1 MFQRAYEL
9 RNTIQTYAW
18 GSLTAIA
25 ELLGGPCPSATPQAE
40 LWMGAHPKAPSEICT
55 DDEGWQPLDRLIER
69 LPDPILG
76 PGVAERFGPQL
87 PYLFKVLAAA
97 QPLSIQ
103 AHPDRRQALEG
114 FARENRA
121 GVPLDA
127 DRRNYRDENHK
138 PELFCAL
145 SDFWALNGFRPF
157 REIQT
162 HMRGLC
168 PEGLGDLLAL
178 LDGKADDGG
187 IGRFFAQLM
196 HLGGKR
202 RQRVLDEAV
211 TRARQRE
218 GEGDICRWVARLGR
232 RYPDDIGVLAP
243 AMLNLVHLQPA
254 EAMFLPSGQMHAYLE
269 GTGIEVMAN
278 SDNVLRGGLTPK
290 HVDVTEL
297 MRVLRFEGRAPVIL
311 TAETVAP
318 GQRRFRTAAE
328 EFELSVLRVG
338 AGRAWQSP
346 HRRWVETLL
355 CTEGGGHLTVAS
367 GQALGFKKGKSLLV
381 PAAAGA
387 YRIEGTAVLYRVA
400 LPDEGL

>member
-1 MFQRAYEL
+1 MLQRAYEL

-40 LWMGAHPKAPSEICT
+40 LWMGAHPKAPSEVCT
-55 DDEGWQPLDRLIER
+55 AEGWQPLDRLIER
-69 LPDPILG
+69 FFDPILG
-76 PGVAERFGPQL
+76 PGVAEKFGPQL

-103 AHPDRRQALEG
+103 AHPDRRQAREG

-121 GVPLDA
+121 GVPLEA
-127 DRRNYRDENHK
+127 AQRNYRDENHK
-138 PELFCAL
+138 PELICAL
-145 SDFWALNGFRPF
+145 SDFWALNGFRPQ
-157 REIQT
+157 REIQI

-168 PEGLGDLLAL
+168 PEGLGDLLGL
-178 LDGKADDGG
+178 LDGQADGG
-187 IGRFFAQLM
+187 GIRRFFAQLM
-196 HLGGKR
+196 NLDEQQR
-202 RQRVLDEAV
+202 RHVLDEAV

-218 GEGDICRWVARLGR
+218 GEGDICRWVASLGR

-243 AMLNLVHLQPA
+243 AMLNLVHLRPA

-290 HVDVTEL
+290 HVDVVEL
-297 MRVLRFEGRAPVIL
+297 MRVLRFEGRAPAIL
-311 TAETVAP
+311 AAETSGP
-318 GQRRFRTAAE
+318 GQRRFRTAAA
-328 EFELSVLRVG
+328 EFELSMLRVG
-338 AGRAWQSP
+338 AGQGWQSP
-346 HRRWVETLL
+346 DRRCVEILL
-355 CTEGGGHLTVAS
+355 CTEGGGHLTVAN

-381 PAAAGA
+381 PAAAGG
-387 YRIEGTAVLYRVA
+387 YCIEGRAVLYRVA
-400 LPDEGL
+400 LPES